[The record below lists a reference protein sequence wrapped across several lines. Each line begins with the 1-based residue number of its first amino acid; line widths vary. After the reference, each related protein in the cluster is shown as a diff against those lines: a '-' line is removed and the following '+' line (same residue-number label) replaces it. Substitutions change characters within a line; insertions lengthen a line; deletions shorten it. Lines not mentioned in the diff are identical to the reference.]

1 MAAMKTLRQAALII
15 ALMGT
20 SVAPAAAL
28 APLPFTEDFATNA
41 SGWLS
46 FSNTAPNWF
55 TNGGVGDSGYI
66 SYSLTFT
73 SPVSGPFGGPPQ
85 QIMFRGNAGNDASG
99 DAFVGNWLSGGVTFL
114 SLAVRHNYTETLY
127 FYARLDAGS
136 GRAASSAFDVSF
148 AIPATNTWT
157 AVTIPI
163 VDSNPPFVSYGAG
176 TFTSVFTN
184 IQNLQFGVYVPTNT
198 IFTDFRMDIDGVSAV
213 PEPSTWALLACA
225 ATALASWRL
234 RRRC

>member
-1 MAAMKTLRQAALII
+1 MHPTHRIIGAAVAAALILTVQAR
-15 ALMGT
+15 AL
-20 SVAPAAAL
+20 VN
-28 APLPFTEDFATNA
+28 PFTEEFTTNA

-46 FSNTAPNWF
+46 FSNTAPNWL

-85 QIMFRGNAGNDASG
+85 QIMFRGNAANDASG

-114 SLAVRHNYTETLY
+114 TLAVRHNYTETLN
-127 FYARLDAGS
+127 FYARFDAGS

-148 AIPATNTWT
+148 AIPSTNTWT
-157 AVTIPI
+157 TVTIPI
-163 VDSNPPFVSYGAG
+163 VNSNPPFVSYGAG
-176 TFTSVFTN
+176 TFNSVFTN
-184 IQNLQFGVYVPTNT
+184 IQNLQFGVYAPTNT
-198 IFTDFRMDIDGVSAV
+198 VFTDFRLDIDDVSVV

-225 ATALASWRL
+225 AAALAGGRL
-234 RRRC
+234 RRRY